1 MNQQHPADH
10 SNGIDPDV
18 IKATL
23 LTACDAAAAIT
34 LPVFRNKMDIANKE
48 EQGFD
53 PVTKGDR
60 EAELAIRAVI
70 ERQFPG
76 HSIIGEEYPDKITDS
91 PFSWVID
98 PIDGTRAFISGL
110 PVWGT
115 LIGLAYEGKTI
126 AGIMAQPFT
135 GETYLG
141 VGTNA
146 SLCRQGVD
154 KKLAVSGIRELG
166 EAIAFTTSPKLF
178 VGRQRAAFDLLEDR
192 VRLARYGCDCYA
204 FCLLASGHIDLV
216 VEPGLKIYDIAA
228 LIPIVEN
235 AGGVITNF
243 EGGRPDGGG
252 DIIAAATPEL
262 HQAAMEIMGG

>member
-1 MNQQHPADH
+1 MNKQHPADH
-10 SNGIDPDV
+10 SGGIDPDM

-23 LTACDAAAAIT
+23 LAACDAAAAVT

-53 PVTKGDR
+53 PVTKADR

-70 ERQFPG
+70 EHRFPD
-76 HSIIGEEYPDKITDS
+76 HSIIGEEYPNKITDS

-115 LIGLAYEGKTI
+115 LIGLCFEGKTI
-126 AGIMAQPFT
+126 AGVMAQPFS

-141 VGTNA
+141 VGGNA
-146 SLCRQGVD
+146 FLCQRGMD
-154 KKLAVSGIRELG
+154 KKLAVSGVRELG
-166 EAIAFTTSPKLF
+166 QAIAFTTSPKLF
-178 VGRQRAAFDLLEDR
+178 AGRQRAAFDRLEDK

-204 FCLLASGHIDLV
+204 FCLLAAGHIDLV
-216 VEPGLKIYDIAA
+216 VEPGLQIYDIAA

-235 AGGVITNF
+235 AGGIVTNF
-243 EGGRPDGGG
+243 AGGPADAGG
-252 DIIAAATPEL
+252 DIIGAATPEL
-262 HQAAMEIMGG
+262 HQAAMEIMGS